1 MFTSSQPSGGL
12 TLRGRRPKCHETC
25 KESRKALILPA
36 AEELCIFPNLPF
48 GQLLCLFVDE
58 PPTLGISRN
67 QRLRFARAFVLPL
80 APYAGL
86 SLLAQLPWQE
96 VCKQYEGCP
105 KASLSHGAFGSEPHP
120 STHPSLFCTREAA
133 RLNNVFRFLNGR
145 VVLWESRLG
154 KCDFSSGRR
163 LFWF

>member
-1 MFTSSQPSGGL
+1 MARNHSYGFAFFPFGEPDGGL
-12 TLRGRRPKCHETC
+12 TLRGRRPKGHETC
-25 KESRKALILPA
+25 KESRKAQILPA
-36 AEELCIFPNLPF
+36 AEELCICANLPF
-48 GQLLCLFVDE
+48 GQLLCLSVVE
-58 PPTLGISRN
+58 PPTLGIRRN

-133 RLNNVFRFLNGR
+133 GRSKAFRFLNGR
-145 VVLWESRLG
+145 VVLWESR
-154 KCDFSSGRR
+154 
-163 LFWF
+163 

>member
-12 TLRGRRPKCHETC
+12 TLRGRRPKGHKTC

-86 SLLAQLPWQE
+86 SLL
-96 VCKQYEGCP
+96 
-105 KASLSHGAFGSEPHP
+105 
-120 STHPSLFCTREAA
+120 R
-133 RLNNVFRFLNGR
+133 NFR
-145 VVLWESRLG
+145 G
-154 KCDFSSGRR
+154 KMSVAI
-163 LFWF
+163 